1 MYNNSI
7 HNIDHTN
14 PSCTYIID
22 HIVNHKYDIIFMVY
36 LYHINHISI
45 IKIIFKKNIINCK

>member
-22 HIVNHKYDIIFMVY
+22 HIVNHKYDIYGIF
-36 LYHINHISI
+36 ISH
-45 IKIIFKKNIINCK
+45 KSYKYN